1 MKYRE
6 GGKIISKKPHA
17 CGGNEWLVLRTGADI
32 KIKCVKCG
40 RIMFLSQDQV
50 DKMVKK
56 YSESENNG

>member
-56 YSESENNG
+56 YSE